1 MAEAAKAKAW
11 IHRNRP
17 EGRPEMDAVKPS
29 MRLIVTLSAQALTH
43 EEGQTQQRQPTQM
56 RVRVQ
61 QWHPLGRY
69 LRKYSAQ
76 LQQLI

>member
-43 EEGQTQQRQPTQM
+43 EEGQTQQ
-56 RVRVQ
+56 
-61 QWHPLGRY
+61 
-69 LRKYSAQ
+69 
-76 LQQLI
+76 